1 MPDIVRVA
9 DKLKAFREDFPAK
22 EYGLIQSFNEDEV
35 GGVARV
41 IGWCNVVDLSTGK
54 VIAQA
59 QGTRALRPPI
69 PGAQGAKDTRDPDR
83 AMTQAL
89 GRALGLMGYA
99 DAHGIEGDTDE
110 PDTSGVTTAA
120 KPKPKPAKAPMS
132 DEDAQRLIDS
142 AKPKPKPKAKKP
154 PPPPVSPVAEARR
167 HLAGEAVAD
176 DTLDLDLVDTL
187 EIRDMLNARPPGDR
201 GKVRAVLVTHGFDL
215 PLPDQMNAGRHQE
228 LTNLVNAELADI
240 DAATT

>member
-9 DKLKAFREDFPAK
+9 DKLKAFREDFPATQ
-22 EYGLIQSFNEDEV
+22 YGLIQSFNEDEV

-89 GRALGLMGYA
+89 GRALSLMGYA
-99 DAHGIEGDTDE
+99 DASGIEGMTDE

-120 KPKPKPAKAPMS
+120 KPKPKP
-132 DEDAQRLIDS
+132 
-142 AKPKPKPKAKKP
+142 KAKKEPQP
-154 PPPPVSPVAEARR
+154 PPNPVDEARR
-167 HLAGEAVAD
+167 HLTGEAVAD

-201 GKVRAVLVTHGFDL
+201 GKVRAVLVQHGFDL
-215 PLPDQMNAGRHQE
+215 PLPDQMNAGRYRE
-228 LTNLVNAELADI
+228 LTNVVNAELADLDYI
-240 DAATT
+240 GSTT

>member
-1 MPDIVRVA
+1 MDIVRVA
-9 DKLKAFREDFPAK
+9 DKLKAFREDFPAT
-22 EYGLIQSFNEDEV
+22 EYGLIQSFTEDEV

-41 IGWCNVVDLSTGK
+41 IGWCLVTDIATGT
-54 VIAQA
+54 VLAQA

-89 GRALGLMGYA
+89 GRVLGLMGYA

-110 PDTSGVTTAA
+110 PDTSGSTTAA
-120 KPKPKPAKAPMS
+120 KPKQAKA
-132 DEDAQRLIDS
+132 
-142 AKPKPKPKAKKP
+142 P
-154 PPPPVSPVAEARR
+154 PPPPPPASPVAEARR

-176 DTLDLDLVDTL
+176 DSLDLDLVDTL

-201 GKVRAVLVTHGFDL
+201 GKVRAVLVGHGFDL
-215 PLPDQMNAGRHQE
+215 PLPDQMNAGRYQQ

-240 DAATT
+240 DATPA

>member
-9 DKLKAFREDFPAK
+9 DKLKAFREDFPATQ
-22 EYGLIQSFNEDEV
+22 YGLIQSFNEDEV

-89 GRALGLMGYA
+89 GRALSLVGYA
-99 DAHGIEGDTDE
+99 DASGIEGMTDE

-120 KPKPKPAKAPMS
+120 KPKPKPQPKKA
-132 DEDAQRLIDS
+132 
-142 AKPKPKPKAKKP
+142 P
-154 PPPPVSPVAEARR
+154 PPPPESPVAEARR
-167 HLAGEAVAD
+167 HLTGEAVAD

-201 GKVRAVLVTHGFDL
+201 GKVRAVLVQHGFDL

-240 DAATT
+240 DATPA

>member
-9 DKLKAFREDFPAK
+9 DKLKAFREDFPAT
-22 EYGLIQSFNEDEV
+22 EYGLIQSFAEDEV

-41 IGWCNVVDLSTGK
+41 VGWCNVVDLATGK

-89 GRALGLMGYA
+89 GRVLGLMGYA

-110 PDTSGVTTAA
+110 PDESHAPAA
-120 KPKPKPAKAPMS
+120 KPKPKPKKA
-132 DEDAQRLIDS
+132 
-142 AKPKPKPKAKKP
+142 P
-154 PPPPVSPVAEARR
+154 PPPPESPVAEARR

-187 EIRDMLNARPPGDR
+187 EIREMLNARPPGDR

-240 DAATT
+240 DATPA

>member
-1 MPDIVRVA
+1 M
-9 DKLKAFREDFPAK
+9 
-22 EYGLIQSFNEDEV
+22 

-41 IGWCNVVDLSTGK
+41 VGWCNVVDLATGK

-89 GRALGLMGYA
+89 GRVLGLMGYA

-120 KPKPKPAKAPMS
+120 KPKPKPKPAKA
-132 DEDAQRLIDS
+132 
-142 AKPKPKPKAKKP
+142 P

-187 EIRDMLNARPPGDR
+187 ELRDMLNARPPGDR

-215 PLPDQMNAGRHQE
+215 PLPDQMNAGRYQE
-228 LTNLVNAELADI
+228 LTNIVNAELADI
-240 DAATT
+240 DATPA

>member
-1 MPDIVRVA
+1 MVRAVNEPWGFDMPEIVRVQ

-22 EYGLIQSFNEDEV
+22 EYGLIQSFAEGEV
-35 GGVARV
+35 GGVPRV
-41 IGWCNVVDLSTGK
+41 VGWCNVVDLATGQ

-89 GRALGLMGYA
+89 GRVLGLMGYA

-120 KPKPKPAKAPMS
+120 KPKQAKA
-132 DEDAQRLIDS
+132 
-142 AKPKPKPKAKKP
+142 P
-154 PPPPVSPVAEARR
+154 PPPPPPNPVAEARR
-167 HLAGEAVAD
+167 HLSGEVVDD

-201 GKVRAVLVTHGFDL
+201 GKVRAVLVKHGYNL
-215 PLPDQMNAGRHQE
+215 PLPDQMNAGRYQE

-240 DAATT
+240 DATPA

>member
-1 MPDIVRVA
+1 MVRVVTKPWGFEMDIVRVSE
-9 DKLKAFREDFPAK
+9 KLKAFREDFPAT
-22 EYGLIQSFNEDEV
+22 EYGLIQSFQEDDV

-41 IGWCNVVDLSTGK
+41 VGWCLVTDIATGT
-54 VIAQA
+54 VLAQA
-59 QGTRALRPPI
+59 QGTRALRPPV

-89 GRALGLMGYA
+89 GRVLGLMGYA

-110 PDTSGVTTAA
+110 PDTSGVTATA
-120 KPKPKPAKAPMS
+120 KPKQAKA
-132 DEDAQRLIDS
+132 
-142 AKPKPKPKAKKP
+142 P
-154 PPPPVSPVAEARR
+154 PPPPPPPPPANPVAEARR
-167 HLAGEAVAD
+167 HLAGEVVDD

-187 EIRDMLNARPPGDR
+187 EIREMLNARPPGDR
-201 GKVRAVLVTHGFDL
+201 GKVRAVLVKHGFDL

-240 DAATT
+240 DATPA

>member
-1 MPDIVRVA
+1 MDIVRVA

-22 EYGLIQSFNEDEV
+22 EYGLIQSCAEGEV

-41 IGWCNVVDLSTGK
+41 VGWCNVVDLATGK

-89 GRALGLMGYA
+89 GRVLGLMGYA

-110 PDTSGVTTAA
+110 PDTSGSTTAA
-120 KPKPKPAKAPMS
+120 KPKQAKAPPPN
-132 DEDAQRLIDS
+132 R
-142 AKPKPKPKAKKP
+142 P
-154 PPPPVSPVAEARR
+154 PPPPVNPVAEARR
-167 HLAGEAVAD
+167 HLTGEVVDD

-201 GKVRAVLVTHGFDL
+201 GKVRAVLVKHGYDL
-215 PLPDQMNAGRHQE
+215 PLPDQMNAGLYQE
-228 LTNLVNAELADI
+228 LQNIVNAELADI
-240 DAATT
+240 DATP

>member
-9 DKLKAFREDFPAK
+9 DKLKAFREDFPAT
-22 EYGLIQSFNEDEV
+22 EYGLIQSFAEGEV
-35 GGVARV
+35 GGVPRV
-41 IGWCNVVDLSTGK
+41 VGWCNVVDLATGK

-89 GRALGLMGYA
+89 GRVLGLMGYA

-110 PDTSGVTTAA
+110 PDESNVTQA
-120 KPKPKPAKAPMS
+120 
-132 DEDAQRLIDS
+132 
-142 AKPKPKPKAKKP
+142 AKPKPKPKAKKAP
-154 PPPPVSPVAEARR
+154 PPPPNPVDEARR
-167 HLAGEAVAD
+167 HLTGEAVAD

-201 GKVRAVLVTHGFDL
+201 GKVRAVLDQHGFDL

-228 LTNLVNAELADI
+228 LTNLVNAELDAI
-240 DAATT
+240 DYAAAEDPR

>member
-9 DKLKAFREDFPAK
+9 DKLKAFREDFPATQ
-22 EYGLIQSFNEDEV
+22 YGLIQSFNEDEV

-89 GRALGLMGYA
+89 GRALSLMGYA
-99 DAHGIEGDTDE
+99 DASGIEGMTDE

-120 KPKPKPAKAPMS
+120 KPKPKP
-132 DEDAQRLIDS
+132 
-142 AKPKPKPKAKKP
+142 KPKAKKP
-154 PPPPVSPVAEARR
+154 PPPPPESPVAEARR
-167 HLAGEAVAD
+167 HLTGEAVAD

-201 GKVRAVLVTHGFDL
+201 GKVRAVLVQHGFDL

-240 DAATT
+240 DATPA

>member
-9 DKLKAFREDFPAK
+9 DKLKAFREDFPATQ
-22 EYGLIQSFNEDEV
+22 YGLIQSFNEDEV

-89 GRALGLMGYA
+89 GRVLGLMGYA

-110 PDTSGVTTAA
+110 L
-120 KPKPKPAKAPMS
+120 
-132 DEDAQRLIDS
+132 DESHATQA

-154 PPPPVSPVAEARR
+154 PPPPPESPVAEARR
-167 HLAGEAVAD
+167 HLTGEAVAD

-187 EIRDMLNARPPGDR
+187 ELREMLNARPPGDR

-215 PLPDQMNAGRHQE
+215 PLPDLMNAGRHRE

-240 DAATT
+240 DATPA

>member
-1 MPDIVRVA
+1 MDIVRVA

-22 EYGLIQSFNEDEV
+22 EYGLIQSFAEGEV
-35 GGVARV
+35 GGVPRV
-41 IGWCNVVDLSTGK
+41 VGWCNVVDLATGQ

-89 GRALGLMGYA
+89 GRALSLVGYA
-99 DAHGIEGDTDE
+99 DASGIEGMTDE

-120 KPKPKPAKAPMS
+120 KPKPKP
-132 DEDAQRLIDS
+132 
-142 AKPKPKPKAKKP
+142 KPKKAP
-154 PPPPVSPVAEARR
+154 PPPPPESPVAEARR
-167 HLAGEAVAD
+167 HLTGEAVAD

-201 GKVRAVLVTHGFDL
+201 GKVRAVLVQHGFDL

-228 LTNLVNAELADI
+228 LTNLVNAELDAI
-240 DAATT
+240 DYAAAEDPR

>member
-1 MPDIVRVA
+1 MPDIVRVQ

-35 GGVARV
+35 GGVPRV

-89 GRALGLMGYA
+89 GRALSLMGYA
-99 DAHGIEGDTDE
+99 DASGIEGMTDE

-120 KPKPKPAKAPMS
+120 KPKPKPKKA
-132 DEDAQRLIDS
+132 
-142 AKPKPKPKAKKP
+142 P
-154 PPPPVSPVAEARR
+154 PPPPPESPVAEARR
-167 HLAGEAVAD
+167 HLTGEAVAD

-187 EIRDMLNARPPGDR
+187 EIREMLNARPPGDR

-215 PLPDQMNAGRHQE
+215 PLPDQMNSGRHQE

-240 DAATT
+240 DATPA

>member
-9 DKLKAFREDFPAK
+9 DKLKAFREDFPATQ
-22 EYGLIQSFNEDEV
+22 YGLIQSFNEDEV

-41 IGWCNVVDLSTGK
+41 IGWCNVVDLATGK

-89 GRALGLMGYA
+89 GRVLGLMGYA

-120 KPKPKPAKAPMS
+120 KPKPKP
-132 DEDAQRLIDS
+132 
-142 AKPKPKPKAKKP
+142 KPKKAP
-154 PPPPVSPVAEARR
+154 PPPPNPVDEARR
-167 HLAGEAVAD
+167 HLTGEAVAD

-201 GKVRAVLVTHGFDL
+201 GKVRAVLVQHGFDL

-228 LTNLVNAELADI
+228 LQNLVNAELADI
-240 DAATT
+240 DATPA

>member
-9 DKLKAFREDFPAK
+9 DKLKAFREDFPPTQ
-22 EYGLIQSFNEDEV
+22 YGLIQSFNEDEV
-35 GGVARV
+35 DGVPRV

-89 GRALGLMGYA
+89 GRVLGLMGYA

-110 PDTSGVTTAA
+110 PDESNAPAA
-120 KPKPKPAKAPMS
+120 KPKPKP
-132 DEDAQRLIDS
+132 
-142 AKPKPKPKAKKP
+142 KPKKP
-154 PPPPVSPVAEARR
+154 PPPPPESPVAEARR
-167 HLAGEAVAD
+167 HLTGEAVAD

-201 GKVRAVLVTHGFDL
+201 GKVRAVLVKHGFDL
-215 PLPDQMNAGRHQE
+215 PLPDQMKAGRYQK
-228 LTNLVNAELADI
+228 LTNVVTAELADI
-240 DAATT
+240 DEATT

>member
-1 MPDIVRVA
+1 MVRTGTKPWGFDMPDIVRVA

-35 GGVARV
+35 DGVPRV

-89 GRALGLMGYA
+89 GRVLGLMGYA

-110 PDTSGVTTAA
+110 PDTSGVTQAA
-120 KPKPKPAKAPMS
+120 KPKPKPKKAP
-132 DEDAQRLIDS
+132 
-142 AKPKPKPKAKKP
+142 P

-201 GKVRAVLVTHGFDL
+201 GKVRAVLTKHGFDL
-215 PLPDQMNAGRHQE
+215 PLPEQMNAGRYQK

-240 DAATT
+240 DGATM

>member
-1 MPDIVRVA
+1 MVRGGSEPWGFDMDKIVRVQ
-9 DKLKAFREDFPAK
+9 DKLKAFREDFPATQ
-22 EYGLIQSFNEDEV
+22 YGLIQSFNEDEV

-89 GRALGLMGYA
+89 GRVLGLMGYA

-120 KPKPKPAKAPMS
+120 KPKPKP
-132 DEDAQRLIDS
+132 
-142 AKPKPKPKAKKP
+142 KPKKAP
-154 PPPPVSPVAEARR
+154 PPPPESPVAEARR
-167 HLAGEAVAD
+167 HLTGEAVAD

-201 GKVRAVLVTHGFDL
+201 GKVRAVLVQHGFDL

-228 LTNLVNAELADI
+228 LTNLVNAELDDI
-240 DAATT
+240 DATPV

>member
-1 MPDIVRVA
+1 MCSSD
-9 DKLKAFREDFPAK
+9 
-22 EYGLIQSFNEDEV
+22 LIQSFNEDEV

-54 VIAQA
+54 VIAHA

-89 GRALGLMGYA
+89 GRVLGLMGYA

-120 KPKPKPAKAPMS
+120 KPKPKP
-132 DEDAQRLIDS
+132 
-142 AKPKPKPKAKKP
+142 KPKKAP
-154 PPPPVSPVAEARR
+154 PPPPPPESPVAEARR
-167 HLAGEAVAD
+167 HLTGEAVAD

-201 GKVRAVLVTHGFDL
+201 GKVRAVLVQHGFDL
-215 PLPDQMNAGRHQE
+215 PLPDQMNAGRYRE
-228 LTNLVNAELADI
+228 LTNVVNAELADLDYI
-240 DAATT
+240 GSTT

>member
-1 MPDIVRVA
+1 MPEIVRVQ

-22 EYGLIQSFNEDEV
+22 EYGLIQSFAEGEV
-35 GGVARV
+35 GGVPRV
-41 IGWCNVVDLSTGK
+41 VGWCNVVDLATGQ

-89 GRALGLMGYA
+89 GRVLGLMGYA

-120 KPKPKPAKAPMS
+120 KPKQAKAPPPN
-132 DEDAQRLIDS
+132 R
-142 AKPKPKPKAKKP
+142 P
-154 PPPPVSPVAEARR
+154 PPPPANPVAEARR
-167 HLAGEAVAD
+167 HLAGEVVDD

-201 GKVRAVLVTHGFDL
+201 GKVRAVLVRHGYDL
-215 PLPDQMNAGRHQE
+215 PLPDQMNAGRYQE
-228 LTNLVNAELADI
+228 LTNIVNAELADI
-240 DAATT
+240 DATPA

>member
-1 MPDIVRVA
+1 MDIVRVQ
-9 DKLKAFREDFPAK
+9 DKLKAFREDFPAT
-22 EYGLIQSFNEDEV
+22 EYGLIQSFTEDEV

-41 IGWCNVVDLSTGK
+41 IGWCSVVDLSTGQT
-54 VIAQA
+54 IAQA
-59 QGTRALRPPI
+59 QGTRALRPPV

-89 GRALGLMGYA
+89 GRVLGLMGYA

-110 PDTSGVTTAA
+110 PDTSGVTTTAKP
-120 KPKPKPAKAPMS
+120 KPKPKPAKA
-132 DEDAQRLIDS
+132 
-142 AKPKPKPKAKKP
+142 P

-167 HLAGEAVAD
+167 HLAGEVADD

-187 EIRDMLNARPPGDR
+187 ELREMLNARPPGDR
-201 GKVRAVLVTHGFDL
+201 GKVRSVLVTHGFDL
-215 PLPDQMNAGRHQE
+215 PLPEQMNAGRYQK

-240 DAATT
+240 DEATT

>member
-1 MPDIVRVA
+1 MVRVVTKPWGFEMDIVRVSE
-9 DKLKAFREDFPAK
+9 KLKAFREDFPAT
-22 EYGLIQSFNEDEV
+22 EYGLIQSFTEDDV

-41 IGWCNVVDLSTGK
+41 VGWCSVVDLSTGQT
-54 VIAQA
+54 IAQA
-59 QGTRALRPPI
+59 QGTRALRPPV

-89 GRALGLMGYA
+89 GRVLGLMGYA

-120 KPKPKPAKAPMS
+120 KPKQAKA
-132 DEDAQRLIDS
+132 
-142 AKPKPKPKAKKP
+142 P
-154 PPPPVSPVAEARR
+154 PPPPPPNPVAEARR
-167 HLAGEAVAD
+167 HLSGEVVDD

-201 GKVRAVLVTHGFDL
+201 GKVRAVLVKHGYNL
-215 PLPDQMNAGRHQE
+215 PLPDQMNAGRYQE

-240 DAATT
+240 DATPA

>member
-1 MPDIVRVA
+1 MPDIVRVF
-9 DKLKAFREDFPAK
+9 DKLKAFREDFPATQ
-22 EYGLIQSFNEDEV
+22 YGLIQSFNEDEV

-89 GRALGLMGYA
+89 GRVLGLMGYA

-120 KPKPKPAKAPMS
+120 KPKPKP
-132 DEDAQRLIDS
+132 
-142 AKPKPKPKAKKP
+142 KPKKAP
-154 PPPPVSPVAEARR
+154 PPPPIIPTLRSCGDMGIWLFEFSVS
-167 HLAGEAVAD
+167 
-176 DTLDLDLVDTL
+176 
-187 EIRDMLNARPPGDR
+187 N
-201 GKVRAVLVTHGFDL
+201 
-215 PLPDQMNAGRHQE
+215 NW
-228 LTNLVNAELADI
+228 
-240 DAATT
+240 

>member
-1 MPDIVRVA
+1 MDIVRVA
-9 DKLKAFREDFPAK
+9 DKLKAFREDFPATQ
-22 EYGLIQSFNEDEV
+22 YGLIQSFNEDEV

-89 GRALGLMGYA
+89 GRVLGLMGYA

-120 KPKPKPAKAPMS
+120 KPKQVKAPPPF
-132 DEDAQRLIDS
+132 R
-142 AKPKPKPKAKKP
+142 P
-154 PPPPVSPVAEARR
+154 PPPQPPNPVAEARR
-167 HLAGEAVAD
+167 HLSGEVVDD

-201 GKVRAVLVTHGFDL
+201 GKVRAVLVKHGFDL
-215 PLPDQMNAGRHQE
+215 PIPDQMKAGRYQE
-228 LTNLVNAELADI
+228 LTNLVNAELTDLDYI
-240 DAATT
+240 GSTT

>member
-9 DKLKAFREDFPAK
+9 DKLKAFREDFPATQ
-22 EYGLIQSFNEDEV
+22 YGLIQSFNEDEV

-41 IGWCNVVDLSTGK
+41 IGWCNVVDLATGK

-89 GRALGLMGYA
+89 GRALSLMGYA
-99 DAHGIEGDTDE
+99 DASGIEGMTDE

-120 KPKPKPAKAPMS
+120 KPKQVKAPPPF
-132 DEDAQRLIDS
+132 R
-142 AKPKPKPKAKKP
+142 P
-154 PPPPVSPVAEARR
+154 PPPQPPNPVAEARR
-167 HLAGEAVAD
+167 HLSGEVVDD

-201 GKVRAVLVTHGFDL
+201 GKVRAVLVKHGFDL
-215 PLPDQMNAGRHQE
+215 PLPDQMNAGRYQK

>member
-1 MPDIVRVA
+1 MDIVRVA
-9 DKLKAFREDFPAK
+9 DKLKAFREDFPATQ
-22 EYGLIQSFNEDEV
+22 YGLIQSFNEDTV
-35 GGVARV
+35 GDVARV

-89 GRALGLMGYA
+89 GRALSLMGYA

-120 KPKPKPAKAPMS
+120 KPKP
-132 DEDAQRLIDS
+132 E
-142 AKPKPKPKAKKP
+142 PKPKKAP
-154 PPPPVSPVAEARR
+154 PPPPPESPVAEARR
-167 HLAGEAVAD
+167 HLTGEAVAD

-201 GKVRAVLVTHGFDL
+201 GKVRAVLVQHGFDL
-215 PLPDQMNAGRHQE
+215 PLPDLMNAGRHQE

-240 DAATT
+240 DATPA

>member
-9 DKLKAFREDFPAK
+9 DKLKAFREDFPATQ
-22 EYGLIQSFNEDEV
+22 YGLIQSFNEDEV

-89 GRALGLMGYA
+89 GRVLGLMGYA

-120 KPKPKPAKAPMS
+120 KPKPKA
-132 DEDAQRLIDS
+132 
-142 AKPKPKPKAKKP
+142 KAKKAP
-154 PPPPVSPVAEARR
+154 PPPPESPVAEARR
-167 HLAGEAVAD
+167 HLTGEAVAD

-201 GKVRAVLVTHGFDL
+201 GKVRAVLVQHGFDL

-228 LTNLVNAELADI
+228 LTNLVNAELDAI
-240 DAATT
+240 DATPA